1 MTHSIRNLTRTL
13 LHRGFASLFRYD
25 FEQRRRDGSWQKL
38 DREVYARDDGAV
50 CLLHDPAADTVL
62 LVRQFRLP
70 VHLARAGDA
79 DGAPDAGMILAAPA
93 GFLDG
98 MEPEARMREELEEET
113 GYRVGALE
121 HLFDLF
127 MSPAYVPGAQ
137 SFFLGTYSP
146 ADRVGRGGGLASEG
160 EDIEVV
166 HLPLPEAL
174 EMVRRGEIVC
184 GKTVVLLQA
193 LAGRVVRS

>member
-1 MTHSIRNLTRTL
+1 MPDPIRNLTRTL
-13 LHRGFASLFRYD
+13 LFQGFARLFRYD
-25 FEQRRRDGSWQKL
+25 FEQRRRDGTWQAV

-50 CLLHDPAADTVL
+50 CLLHDPDADTVL

-70 VHLARAGDA
+70 VHLAGGD
-79 DGAPDAGMILAAPA
+79 GMILAAPA

-98 MEPEARMREELEEET
+98 MAPEARMRAELEEET
-113 GYRVGALE
+113 GYRVGPLE

-137 SFFLGTYSP
+137 SFFLGRYSP
-146 ADRVGRGGGLASEG
+146 SDRVGRGGGIEAEG

-166 HLPLPEAL
+166 HVPLGEAL
-174 EMVRRGEIVC
+174 EMVRTGKIVC

-193 LAGRVVRS
+193 LAGRVGH